1 MNYISYNTI
10 EVFKKNI
17 FIIKN
22 IRKIGI
28 VELLYIYIYKVI
40 IC

>member
-10 EVFKKNI
+10 EIFKKN
-17 FIIKN
+17 IIKN